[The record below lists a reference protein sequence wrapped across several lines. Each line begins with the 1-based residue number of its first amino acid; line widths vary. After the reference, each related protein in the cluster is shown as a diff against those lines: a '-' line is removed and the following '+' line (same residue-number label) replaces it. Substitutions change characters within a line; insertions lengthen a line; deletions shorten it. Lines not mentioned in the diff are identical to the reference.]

1 MNFTEGQKLIIKSK
15 LTTIEDIHG
24 GLYLF
29 LQRKHNGEESLNLDS
44 LMQTILDQDTQIIN
58 LKDII
63 VTALGIEELD
73 PAKKTY
79 PSNFY

>member
-1 MNFTEGQKLIIKSK
+1 MDLTEEQKSIIKSK
-15 LTTIEDIHG
+15 LTTIENILG
-24 GLYLF
+24 GLDLF
-29 LQRKHNGEESLNLDS
+29 LQRKHNGEESLDLDS

-73 PAKKTY
+73 PAKKT
-79 PSNFY
+79 

>member
-1 MNFTEGQKLIIKSK
+1 MDLTEEQKSIIKSK
-15 LTTIEDIHG
+15 LTTIENIHG
-24 GLYLF
+24 GLDLF
-29 LQRKHNGEESLNLDS
+29 LQRKRNGEESLDLDS

-73 PAKKTY
+73 PAKKTQT
-79 PSNFY
+79 SNFY